1 MFFIGLA
8 GIALIVFLI
17 WILRSD
23 AQLRKE
29 AEERQKSLEEHEAW
43 EREWEAKR
51 EAYDSAKTAALSEM
65 EEKWGKCTKDIF
77 VDYSTPF
84 AIKDRLFVFEE
95 AEKIVIGGNICDF
108 QDIIGFS
115 LVNNSKAIY
124 NAYTTVRSQKNLG
137 NMVARGVAGK
147 LIAGDTG
154 AIIGAMSADQDY
166 EYETEFD
173 SEVEN
178 EYKIYVNVDSISTP
192 TVILNIGSNEEDAYE
207 IANLLNVII
216 KRNDSNE

>member
-1 MFFIGLA
+1 
-8 GIALIVFLI
+8 
-17 WILRSD
+17 
-23 AQLRKE
+23 
-29 AEERQKSLEEHEAW
+29 
-43 EREWEAKR
+43 
-51 EAYDSAKTAALSEM
+51 
-65 EEKWGKCTKDIF
+65 
-77 VDYSTPF
+77 
-84 AIKDRLFVFEE
+84 
-95 AEKIVIGGNICDF
+95 
-108 QDIIGFS
+108 
-115 LVNNSKAIY
+115 
-124 NAYTTVRSQKNLG
+124 
-137 NMVARGVAGK
+137 MVARGVAGK

-178 EYKIYVNVDSISTP
+178 EYKIYVNVDSISSP